1 MYDDDNV
8 FFETLI
14 FCNSDISEPCNK
26 SKHLRDVFVRLPVQR
41 SDSSRGGYC
50 PYLVSWLYIP
60 PVCVEGP
67 LPGGRP
73 GHPPAGDHLDG
84 RRGRGGAARG
94 LRPRRVLRLPQGAG
108 ETQRYT
114 TYVI

>member
-1 MYDDDNV
+1 MS
-8 FFETLI
+8 L
-14 FCNSDISEPCNK
+14 
-26 SKHLRDVFVRLPVQR
+26 
-41 SDSSRGGYC
+41 SDSPFKEVTVAGVGIVR
-50 PYLVSWLYIP
+50 PNLVSWLYIP

>member
-1 MYDDDNV
+1 MS
-8 FFETLI
+8 L
-14 FCNSDISEPCNK
+14 
-26 SKHLRDVFVRLPVQR
+26 
-41 SDSSRGGYC
+41 SDSPFKEVTVAGVGIVR
-50 PYLVSWLYIP
+50 PYLVSWMYIP

-73 GHPPAGDHLDG
+73 RHPPAGDHLDG
-84 RRGRGGAARG
+84 GRGRGGAARG